1 MKMTALWK
9 KAKEKLTDDQ
19 GIGTVEIILI
29 LVVLIALV
37 LIFKDQILGLAQS
50 IFKQIN
56 KSVKGVY

>member
-1 MKMTALWK
+1 MKKLFYLIYK
-9 KAKEKLTDDQ
+9 KMQDDQ

-37 LIFKDQILGLAQS
+37 LIFKDQILGLAES
-50 IFKQIN
+50 IFSQIN

>member
-1 MKMTALWK
+1 MQHI
-9 KAKEKLTDDQ
+9 KAFLREED
-19 GIGTVEIILI
+19 GVGVVEIILI

-37 LIFKDQILGLAQS
+37 LIFKDQILSLAES

>member
-1 MKMTALWK
+1 MV
-9 KAKEKLTDDQ
+9 KLYLRIKNKLADDS

-37 LIFKDQILGLAQS
+37 LIFKDQILSLADT